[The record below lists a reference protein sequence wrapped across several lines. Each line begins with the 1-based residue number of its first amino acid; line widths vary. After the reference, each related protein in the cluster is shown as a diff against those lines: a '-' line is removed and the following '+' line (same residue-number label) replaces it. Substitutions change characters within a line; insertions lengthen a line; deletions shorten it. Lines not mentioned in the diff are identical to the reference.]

1 MKRLLSLFPALML
14 LMCSP
19 ASADLHIYSKV
30 TTATGDNINVEQWIS
45 GDKSSRRIGQQIH
58 VVDLNRKSLMLVD
71 HEQRTVAHFD
81 LMDPKPLGAFE
92 FVIEPTDRFD
102 TIGDWKVEEFHAT
115 NPNRPQIEYY
125 VWTTRDHKVNVQ
137 PYYNLVR
144 RLPAGDDFM
153 AALRETYGF
162 PVRIV
167 TIIQG
172 DSGPEKTTSTVVILE
187 SKEAPEGVYEAPRGY
202 IKAE

>member
-1 MKRLLSLFPALML
+1 MNRKITCLPLLL
-14 LMCSP
+14 LLVCIS

-30 TTATGDNINVEQWIS
+30 ITATGENINVEQWIS
-45 GDKSSRRIGQQIH
+45 GEKSSRRIGQQIH
-58 VVDLNRKSLMLVD
+58 VVDLSRKSLMLVD
-71 HEQRTVAHFD
+71 HDQRTVTDFD

-115 NPNRPQIEYY
+115 NPNRPQIEYF

-172 DSGPEKTTSTVVILE
+172 EAGPEKTTSTVVILE
-187 SKEAPEGVYEAPRGY
+187 SKEAPAGIYEAPRGY
-202 IKAE
+202 KSIE